1 MASHLG
7 GTCPTDRVPNHGSF
21 RRDRRTPQAEEQLDA
36 EEFNEFYGK
45 TMQEN
50 KSWVF
55 TVADTAACE
64 AS

>member
-1 MASHLG
+1 MGHALLIGFPITGQSEETGVH
-7 GTCPTDRVPNHGSF
+7 
-21 RRDRRTPQAEEQLDA
+21 RRLEEQLDA
-36 EEFNEFYGK
+36 EEFNEFYAK